1 MKPWEVMYVHLLFEK
16 SEGIAKISLNRPE
29 ILNAINTKLL
39 NELYDAMEKV
49 KNDPEVRVLVITGI
63 GKAFSSGIELKNAL
77 EEIVRAPQLELLERV
92 KKFHE
97 MMYSLYTMDKVTI
110 AAVNGL
116 AIGLGLTLTLAC
128 DLRIASEKAVLATG
142 YTRLG
147 LHPDGGLTYF
157 LTKLAGPAKAFEL
170 LLTSDFIDAK
180 EAERIGLLNKVV
192 PHEKLHEEV
201 MGLAKR
207 IAQGPVTAIRLLK
220 RTIHECINADLKTI
234 LEREALAII
243 LSSKTE
249 DAEEGVRALIE
260 KRQPQFKG
268 K

>member
-1 MKPWEVMYVHLLFEK
+1 MYTHLLFEK
-16 SEGIAKISLNRPE
+16 AEGIVKISLNRPE
-29 ILNAINTKLL
+29 LLNAVNSKLL
-39 NELYDAMEKV
+39 SELYDAIEKV
-49 KNDPEVRVLVITGI
+49 KNDPEVKVLVMTGV
-63 GKAFSSGIELKNAL
+63 GKAFSSGIELKVAL
-77 EEIVRAPQLELLERV
+77 EDIIKASQLELLERV

-97 MMYSLYTMDKVTI
+97 MMYSLYTMDKITI
-110 AAVNGL
+110 AAINGL
-116 AIGLGLTLTLAC
+116 AIGLGLSLTLAC

-142 YTRLG
+142 YVRLG

-157 LTKLAGPAKAFEL
+157 LTKLVGPAKALEL
-170 LLTSDFIDAK
+170 FLTSDFVDAK
-180 EAERIGLLNKVV
+180 EAERIGLVNRVV

-201 MGLAKR
+201 MDLAER
-207 IAQGPVTAIRLLK
+207 IAQGPSIAIKLLK

-234 LEREALAII
+234 LEREALAIV

-249 DAEEGVRALIE
+249 DAEEGLMALIE